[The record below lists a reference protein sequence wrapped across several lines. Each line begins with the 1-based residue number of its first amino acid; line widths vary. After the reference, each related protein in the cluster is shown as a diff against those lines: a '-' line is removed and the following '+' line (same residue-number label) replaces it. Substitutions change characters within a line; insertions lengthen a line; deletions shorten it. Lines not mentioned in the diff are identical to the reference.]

1 MKLHRTNSRFDCCVS
16 PQHTDIFRYL
26 STAATVAAEYAE
38 SSATVCAFADDE
50 RELTMIM
57 L

>member
-1 MKLHRTNSRFDCCVS
+1 MKLHRTDSRFDCCVS